1 MLVYSNHRGATEACN
16 VYHDPNEQPP
26 WRLEIGMRMFP
37 YVTGEELLNG
47 LRMRSML
54 TNEIENAVR
63 KKVEQ

>member
-16 VYHDPNEQPP
+16 VYHDPDKQPP
-26 WRLEIGMRMFP
+26 WMLEIGMKMIPF
-37 YVTGEELLNG
+37 VTGEALLDG